1 MTATSSR
8 LLRLL
13 VLLPQ
18 RPTWTGPELAERL
31 SVEPR
36 TVRRDIGRL
45 RELGYP
51 VESVPGRTGGY
62 RLGRGGSL
70 PPLLLDDGEAVAVA
84 VALRSAAS
92 GSVIGIEDASL
103 AALAKLEQVLP
114 SRLRHRVRTLHD
126 STVSLVRRGDEV
138 EAEHLLVMA
147 DACRRGVDLR
157 FPYHSPYGARDGEL
171 THRHVQPYRLV
182 HTGRRWYLVAR
193 DVDRDDWRTFRVDRI
208 ATEPQLGARF
218 VLADPPDVRRLVST
232 SISVSPYPEQLR
244 VRIDAPADEVARRVP
259 PSQGHLEPDGDE
271 ACVLEVGAMSLD
283 FAIGHLFGMG
293 IPFEVLDPPAA
304 REMVRERAAT
314 ALSRHGG

>member
-1 MTATSSR
+1 MRETSGR
-8 LLRLL
+8 LLKLL

-18 RPTWTGPELAERL
+18 RPVWSGAELAERL
-31 SVEPR
+31 GVEPR
-36 TVRRDIGRL
+36 TVRRDMGRL

-51 VESVPGRTGGY
+51 VESVQGRAGGY
-62 RLGRGGSL
+62 RMGRGGSL

-92 GSVIGIEDASL
+92 GSVIGIEDTSL

-138 EAEHLLVMA
+138 EAEHLLLLA
-147 DACRRGVDLR
+147 DACRRSIDLR
-157 FPYHSPYGARDGEL
+157 FRYLAHGGEQ

-193 DVDRDDWRTFRVDRI
+193 DISRDDWRTFRVDRI
-208 ATEPQLGARF
+208 DSEPQLGARF
-218 VLADPPDVRRLVST
+218 ALTDPPDVRRLVST
-232 SISVSPYPEQLR
+232 SIAVSPYPQQLR
-244 VRIDAPADEVARRVP
+244 VRLEATMEEVARRVP
-259 PSQGHLEPDGDE
+259 PSVGHLEPDGDD
-271 ACVLEVGAMSLD
+271 ACVLEIGAVQLD
-283 FAIGHLFGMG
+283 YAIGHLFGLG

-304 REMVRERAAT
+304 RELVRERAT
-314 ALSRHGG
+314 VALARH